1 VARYLRISPTG
12 RIMDNLRW
20 LGLFSDE
27 IIGCSGDTSTA
38 MMAHLLQRKL
48 VLPQDQRDLV
58 VLVHQLDVEYPENGR
73 EAQRFESTLVV
84 KGEAGGFTAMSRTVG
99 LPVAVIARMLLR
111 GEISLTGCAI
121 PTHPSI
127 VEPAL
132 REIERAGLK
141 FTERQK
147 TIDSN

>member
-1 VARYLRISPTG
+1 
-12 RIMDNLRW
+12 MDNLRW

-27 IIGCSGDTSTA
+27 TIGCSGDTSTA
-38 MMAHLLQRKL
+38 MMTQLLQRKL

-121 PTHPSI
+121 PHTPVH
-127 VEPAL
+127 
-132 REIERAGLK
+132 RRAGIARDRAGGSEIYGEEENYRFELEVK
-141 FTERQK
+141 EC
-147 TIDSN
+147 